1 MHTVEVAALPPVPSE
16 SPAPE
21 LPRWQRRPLA
31 RPREILD
38 AAVAAL
44 AAEGYEGT
52 TIADVARR
60 ARVSPGLVVHYFGSK
75 AELFEAVVDDRFV
88 GFVAGEEAMLAAH
101 SGSYRDLLE
110 RLVRRL
116 WDHLWLPGMIDLV
129 LLAKAERTGFPEAT
143 RLLFQRLGERWRRL
157 FGSVLE
163 AGAAAGEFRPV
174 GPHAARVIGPMVVGV
189 VESLH
194 CFGSFDQ
201 RPPSADELWAA
212 LIELLD
218 HGVVRHPGESQ

>member
-1 MHTVEVAALPPVPSE
+1 
-16 SPAPE
+16 
-21 LPRWQRRPLA
+21 
-31 RPREILD
+31 
-38 AAVAAL
+38 
-44 AAEGYEGT
+44 
-52 TIADVARR
+52 
-60 ARVSPGLVVHYFGSK
+60 
-75 AELFEAVVDDRFV
+75 
-88 GFVAGEEAMLAAH
+88 MLAAH

-174 GPHAARVIGPMVVGV
+174 GSARRPGHRSDGRRRGRIVTLLRLRSISARPRPTSCGPRW
-189 VESLH
+189 S
-194 CFGSFDQ
+194 S
-201 RPPSADELWAA
+201 
-212 LIELLD
+212 LLD

>member
-75 AELFEAVVDDRFV
+75 AELFEAVDRRSLR
-88 GFVAGEEAMLAAH
+88 G
-101 SGSYRDLLE
+101 
-110 RLVRRL
+110 VR
-116 WDHLWLPGMIDLV
+116 G
-129 LLAKAERTGFPEAT
+129 G
-143 RLLFQRLGERWRRL
+143 
-157 FGSVLE
+157 
-163 AGAAAGEFRPV
+163 
-174 GPHAARVIGPMVVGV
+174 
-189 VESLH
+189 
-194 CFGSFDQ
+194 
-201 RPPSADELWAA
+201 
-212 LIELLD
+212 
-218 HGVVRHPGESQ
+218 